1 MSNYAKNQPKNTD
14 AQPQEPQ
21 VERVNYEGKTS
32 EGYAD
37 FAAKA
42 SVEQRF
48 MLANELSAIEAE
60 QLLQDASL
68 LTAKRVQQSKASG
81 DFTRRVAGHLVLGN
95 DAETQHKN
103 TLLAQVD
110 SHFAPQEIDPDF
122 FTKSLSGQSSTLLL
136 GAAK

>member
-1 MSNYAKNQPKNTD
+1 MSNYVKNQPKETTQE
-14 AQPQEPQ
+14 AQT
-21 VERVNYEGKTS
+21 ERVQYEGKTS
-32 EGYAD
+32 DGYTD

-81 DFTRRVAGHLVLGN
+81 DFTRRVAGYLVLGSE
-95 DAETQHKN
+95 AEAQHKN
-103 TLLAQVD
+103 TLLAQID
-110 SHFAPQEIDPDF
+110 SHFVAEDLDIDF

-136 GAAK
+136 GAQK